1 MVRKHFDDKGVYKR
15 RKVWYNRGHMSKNKK
30 QIKLIR
36 LTSGEEII
44 AEISHELN
52 NTVMVYDAIIM
63 IPAGQGKLGFM
74 PWMPYT
80 RAKDG
85 LVLRKE
91 DIMFIIDPIESLID
105 QFKSARS
112 GIVTPPGGVI
122 V

>member
-1 MVRKHFDDKGVYKR
+1 
-15 RKVWYNRGHMSKNKK
+15 MSKKTKK
-30 QIKLIR
+30 QIKLLR

-52 NTVMVYDAIIM
+52 NTIMVYDAIIM
-63 IPAGQGKLGFM
+63 IPAGQGKIGFM

-80 RAKDG
+80 RAKNG

-91 DIMFIIDPIESLID
+91 DIMFIIDPIDSLID
-105 QFKSARS
+105 QFKQARS

>member
-1 MVRKHFDDKGVYKR
+1 
-15 RKVWYNRGHMSKNKK
+15 MSKKTKK
-30 QIKLIR
+30 QIKLLR

-52 NTVMVYDAIIM
+52 NTIMVYDAIIM
-63 IPAGQGKLGFM
+63 IPAGQGKIGFM

-91 DIMFIIDPIESLID
+91 DVMFIIDPIGSLID
-105 QFKSARS
+105 QFKQARS

>member
-1 MVRKHFDDKGVYKR
+1 
-15 RKVWYNRGHMSKNKK
+15 MSKKIKK
-30 QIKLIR
+30 QIKLLR

-52 NTVMVYDAIIM
+52 NTIMVYDAIIM
-63 IPAGQGKLGFM
+63 IPAGEGKIGFM

-80 RAKDG
+80 RAKEG

-91 DIMFIIDPIESLID
+91 DVMFIIDPIDSLID

-112 GIVTPPGGVI
+112 GIRMPPKGVI
-122 V
+122 HS

>member
-1 MVRKHFDDKGVYKR
+1 
-15 RKVWYNRGHMSKNKK
+15 MSKKTKK
-30 QIKLIR
+30 QIKLLR

-44 AEISHELN
+44 AEINHELN
-52 NTVMVYDAIIM
+52 NTIMVYDAIIM
-63 IPAGQGKLGFM
+63 IPAGQGKIGFM

-80 RAKDG
+80 RAKNG

-91 DIMFIIDPIESLID
+91 DIMFIIDPIDSLID
-105 QFKSARS
+105 QFKQARS

>member
-1 MVRKHFDDKGVYKR
+1 
-15 RKVWYNRGHMSKNKK
+15 MSKKRK
-30 QIKLIR
+30 QKDIKLLR

-52 NTVMVYDAIIM
+52 NTVIVYDAIIM
-63 IPAGQGKLGFM
+63 IPAGEGKIGIM

-91 DIMFIIDPIESLID
+91 DIMFIIDPVQDLVD

-112 GIVTPPGGVI
+112 GIVTPPRGVLHS
-122 V
+122 

>member
-1 MVRKHFDDKGVYKR
+1 
-15 RKVWYNRGHMSKNKK
+15 MSKKTKK
-30 QIKLIR
+30 QIKLLR

-52 NTVMVYDAIIM
+52 NTIMVYDAILM
-63 IPAGQGKLGFM
+63 IPAGEGKIGFM

-91 DIMFIIDPIESLID
+91 DVMFIIDPIQDLID
-105 QFKSARS
+105 QFKAARS
-112 GIVTPPGGVI
+112 GITMPPKGVI
-122 V
+122 HS

>member
-1 MVRKHFDDKGVYKR
+1 
-15 RKVWYNRGHMSKNKK
+15 MSKKSKKVK
-30 QIKLIR
+30 QIKLLR

-44 AEISHELN
+44 AEIMHDLN
-52 NTVMVYDAIIM
+52 NTVIVYDAIVM
-63 IPAGQGKLGFM
+63 IPAGEGKIGFM

-85 LVLRKE
+85 FILRKE

-112 GIVTPPGGVI
+112 GITMPPKGVI
-122 V
+122 HS

>member
-1 MVRKHFDDKGVYKR
+1 
-15 RKVWYNRGHMSKNKK
+15 MSKKTKK
-30 QIKLIR
+30 QIKLLR

-52 NTVMVYDAIIM
+52 NTIMVYDAILM
-63 IPAGQGKLGFM
+63 IPAGEGKIGFM

-91 DIMFIIDPIESLID
+91 DIMFIIDPVQDLVD

-112 GIVTPPGGVI
+112 GIVTPPKGVI
-122 V
+122 HS

>member
-1 MVRKHFDDKGVYKR
+1 
-15 RKVWYNRGHMSKNKK
+15 MSKKTKK
-30 QIKLIR
+30 QIKLLR
-36 LTSGEEII
+36 LRSGEEII

-52 NTVMVYDAIIM
+52 NTIMVYDAIIM
-63 IPAGQGKLGFM
+63 IPAGQGKIGFM

-80 RAKDG
+80 RAKNG

-91 DIMFIIDPIESLID
+91 DIMFIIDPIDSLID
-105 QFKSARS
+105 QFKQARS

>member
-1 MVRKHFDDKGVYKR
+1 
-15 RKVWYNRGHMSKNKK
+15 MSKKTKK
-30 QIKLIR
+30 QIKLLR

-52 NTVMVYDAIIM
+52 NTIMVYDAILM
-63 IPAGQGKLGFM
+63 IPAGEGKIGFM

-91 DIMFIIDPIESLID
+91 DVMFIIDPIDSLID

-112 GIVTPPGGVI
+112 GITMPPKGVI
-122 V
+122 HS

>member
-1 MVRKHFDDKGVYKR
+1 MNKKT
-15 RKVWYNRGHMSKNKK
+15 KK
-30 QIKLIR
+30 QIKLLR

-52 NTVMVYDAIIM
+52 NTIMVYDAILM
-63 IPAGQGKLGFM
+63 IPAGEGKIGFM

-91 DIMFIIDPIESLID
+91 DVMFIIDPIDSLID
-105 QFKSARS
+105 QFKQARS

>member
-1 MVRKHFDDKGVYKR
+1 
-15 RKVWYNRGHMSKNKK
+15 MSKKTKK
-30 QIKLIR
+30 QIKLLR

-52 NTVMVYDAIIM
+52 NTIMVYDAIIM
-63 IPAGQGKLGFM
+63 IPAGLGKIGFM

-80 RAKDG
+80 RAKNG

-91 DIMFIIDPIESLID
+91 DIMFIIDPIDSLID
-105 QFKSARS
+105 QFKQARS

>member
-1 MVRKHFDDKGVYKR
+1 
-15 RKVWYNRGHMSKNKK
+15 MSKNKK

-44 AEISHELN
+44 AELSHELN
-52 NTVMVYDAIIM
+52 NTVMVYDAIVM
-63 IPAGQGKLGFM
+63 IPAGQGKIGFM

-91 DIMFIIDPIESLID
+91 DIMFIIDPIEDLID

-112 GIVTPPGGVI
+112 GIVTAPGGVI

>member
-1 MVRKHFDDKGVYKR
+1 
-15 RKVWYNRGHMSKNKK
+15 MSKKTKK
-30 QIKLIR
+30 QIKLLR

-52 NTVMVYDAIIM
+52 NTIMVYDAIIM
-63 IPAGQGKLGFM
+63 IPAGQGKIGFM

-80 RAKDG
+80 RAKNG
-85 LVLRKE
+85 LELRKE
-91 DIMFIIDPIESLID
+91 DIMFIIDPIDSLID
-105 QFKSARS
+105 QFKQARS

>member
-1 MVRKHFDDKGVYKR
+1 MNKKT
-15 RKVWYNRGHMSKNKK
+15 KK
-30 QIKLIR
+30 QIKLLR

-52 NTVMVYDAIIM
+52 NTIMVYDAIIM
-63 IPAGQGKLGFM
+63 IPAGQGKIGFM

-80 RAKDG
+80 RAKNG

-91 DIMFIIDPIESLID
+91 DIMFIIDPIDSLID
-105 QFKSARS
+105 QFKQARS

>member
-1 MVRKHFDDKGVYKR
+1 
-15 RKVWYNRGHMSKNKK
+15 MSKKTKK
-30 QIKLIR
+30 QIKLLR
-36 LTSGEEII
+36 LTSGEEVI

-52 NTVMVYDAIIM
+52 NTIMVYDAIIM
-63 IPAGQGKLGFM
+63 IPAGQGKIGFM

-80 RAKDG
+80 RAKNG

-91 DIMFIIDPIESLID
+91 DIMFIIDPIDSLID
-105 QFKSARS
+105 QFKQARS

>member
-1 MVRKHFDDKGVYKR
+1 
-15 RKVWYNRGHMSKNKK
+15 MSKKTKK

-52 NTVMVYDAIIM
+52 STIIVYDAIII
-63 IPAGQGKLGFM
+63 IPTGQGKIGFM

-80 RAKDG
+80 RAKNG
-85 LVLRKE
+85 LILRKE
-91 DIMFIIDPIESLID
+91 DIMFIIDPIQDLID

-112 GIVTPPGGVI
+112 GIVTPPKGMI
-122 V
+122 IN